1 MERIMLKSKLH
12 KAVITRAEPE
22 YEGSL
27 GIDRSLMDAVGLA
40 PYEKILISN
49 MSNTNR
55 FETYAIPEPAGSG
68 VICLNGPAARLGS
81 AGDRIVIFAF
91 CSVAEQEVSDHRPRI
106 LILDEKNRPSGP
118 VRHE

>member
-1 MERIMLKSKLH
+1 MMRLMLKSKLH
-12 KAVITRAEPE
+12 QAAITRVEFE

-27 GIDRSLMDAVGLA
+27 GIDRALMDAVGLA
-40 PYEKILISN
+40 PFEKILISN

-81 AGDRIVIFAF
+81 VGDRVIILAF
-91 CSVAEQEVSDHRPRI
+91 CSVGEEELPDHHPRI
-106 LILDEKNRPSGP
+106 LRLDDKNRPVGP
-118 VRHE
+118 VREG